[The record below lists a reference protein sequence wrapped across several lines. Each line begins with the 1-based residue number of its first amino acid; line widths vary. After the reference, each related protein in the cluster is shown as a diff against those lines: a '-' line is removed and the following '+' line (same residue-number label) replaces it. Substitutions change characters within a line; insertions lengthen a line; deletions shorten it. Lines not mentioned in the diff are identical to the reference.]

1 LEAERLIFA
10 KFFHTKFS
18 SAAHFAR
25 WQPSKLEG
33 GEIMN
38 AKKILAVA
46 AAAALAI
53 GIGATGKI
61 ASAQQ
66 KQQDPQWANSIGTV
80 VSDAVLAQVQQEV
93 ANAAAQIAS
102 VQAKV
107 IAAKVDGKILA
118 TLAAAQERIEE
129 AQQAATPQARVFL
142 NGEDF
147 SAADETGWLG
157 VTPEDISADRAKEL
171 KLSTARGIYVSEV
184 EKDSPAE
191 KAGLKSGDVILEF
204 NGAHVEGVTQF
215 RRLVRETPPGHSVS
229 IVVSRDGK
237 SQTLNATLSTV
248 TNQFQ
253 NQFRDLNNRV
263 HDFTMNMPPMQ
274 AWEGPA
280 VPQIA
285 PMPPRAAMPAM
296 PAMPTAPPGA
306 YAFTMPDGAYAFGYG
321 DGVGSGNGVGSR
333 LIMGTTPSIGI
344 SGENLSGQLGTYF
357 GAPDGEGV
365 LVREVQSGSPAE
377 KGGLKAGDVI
387 TKVAGDRVKTLGELQ
402 SKLREK
408 HDDKTVQITVVR
420 RGSETS
426 ITVEPNKPRT
436 IAPARAHGVA

>member
-1 LEAERLIFA
+1 M
-10 KFFHTKFS
+10 TT
-18 SAAHFAR
+18 
-25 WQPSKLEG
+25 
-33 GEIMN
+33 
-38 AKKILAVA
+38 KKILAVA
-46 AAAALAI
+46 AVAALAI

-61 ASAQQ
+61 ASAQEQ
-66 KQQDPQWANSIGTV
+66 TQDSQWTNSIGTA

-93 ANAAAQIAS
+93 ANATAQIVSA
-102 VQAKV
+102 QARV
-107 IAAKVDGKILA
+107 IAQKVDSRILA
-118 TLAAAQERIEE
+118 KLAAAQERIEE
-129 AQQAATPQARVFL
+129 AQQATAPQARVYL

-171 KLSTARGIYVSEV
+171 KLSAARGIYVSEV

-204 NGAHVEGVTQF
+204 NGTHVEGVTQF
-215 RRLVRETPPGHSVS
+215 RRLVRETPPGHSVG

-237 SQTLNATLSTV
+237 SQTLNATLSTM

-253 NQFRDLNNRV
+253 NQFRDMNNRL
-263 HDFTMNMPPMQ
+263 HDFTINVPAMQ

-296 PAMPTAPPGA
+296 PPTPPGA
-306 YAFTMPDGAYAFGYG
+306 YAFTTPDGAYAYGYG

-333 LIMGTTPSIGI
+333 LVMGTTPSIGI
-344 SGENLSGQLGTYF
+344 SGENLNGQLGTYF

-365 LVREVQSGSPAE
+365 LVREVESGSPAE
-377 KGGLKAGDVI
+377 KAGLKAGDVI
-387 TKVAGDRVKTLGELQ
+387 TKVGGDRVKTLGELQ

-408 HDDKTVQITVVR
+408 REEKTVQITVVR
-420 RGSETS
+420 RGSETN

>member
-1 LEAERLIFA
+1 
-10 KFFHTKFS
+10 
-18 SAAHFAR
+18 
-25 WQPSKLEG
+25 
-33 GEIMN
+33 MN

-46 AAAALAI
+46 AVAALAI

-66 KQQDPQWANSIGTV
+66 QKQDSQWANSIGTTV
-80 VSDAVLAQVQQEV
+80 TDAVLAQVQQEV

-102 VQAKV
+102 VQARV
-107 IAAKVDGKILA
+107 IAQKVDSRILA
-118 TLAAAQERIEE
+118 KLAAAQERIEE

-171 KLSTARGIYVSEV
+171 KLSAARGVYVGEV
-184 EKDSPAE
+184 EKESPAE

-215 RRLVRETPPGHSVS
+215 RRLVRETPPGHSVA

-253 NQFRDLNNRV
+253 NQFRDLNNRL
-263 HDFTMNMPPMQ
+263 HDFTINVPPMQ
-274 AWEGPA
+274 NWEGPA
-280 VPQIA
+280 IPQIA
-285 PMPPRAAMPAM
+285 PMPPRAAM

-306 YAFTMPDGAYAFGYG
+306 YAFTMPDGGYAFGYG

-344 SGENLSGQLGTYF
+344 SGENLNGQLGTYF

-365 LVREVQSGSPAE
+365 LVRDVQSGSPAE
-377 KGGLKAGDVI
+377 KAGLKAGDVI

-408 HDDKTVQITVVR
+408 REEKTVQITVVR
-420 RGSETS
+420 RGSETN

>member
-1 LEAERLIFA
+1 
-10 KFFHTKFS
+10 
-18 SAAHFAR
+18 
-25 WQPSKLEG
+25 
-33 GEIMN
+33 MN

-46 AAAALAI
+46 AVAALAI

-66 KQQDPQWANSIGTV
+66 QKQDSQWANSIGTTV
-80 VSDAVLAQVQQEV
+80 TDAVLAQVQQEV

-102 VQAKV
+102 VQARV
-107 IAAKVDGKILA
+107 IAQKVDSRILA
-118 TLAAAQERIEE
+118 KLAAAQERIEE

-171 KLSTARGIYVSEV
+171 KLSAARGVYVGEV
-184 EKDSPAE
+184 EKESPAE

-215 RRLVRETPPGHSVS
+215 RRLVRETPPGHSVA

-253 NQFRDLNNRV
+253 NQFRDLNNRL
-263 HDFTMNMPPMQ
+263 HDFTINVPPMQ
-274 AWEGPA
+274 NWEGPA
-280 VPQIA
+280 IPQIA
-285 PMPPRAAMPAM
+285 PMPPRAAM

-306 YAFTMPDGAYAFGYG
+306 YAFTMPDGGYAFGYG

-333 LIMGTTPSIGI
+333 LIMGTMPSIGI
-344 SGENLSGQLGTYF
+344 SGENLNGQLGTYF

-365 LVREVQSGSPAE
+365 LVRDVQSGSPAE
-377 KGGLKAGDVI
+377 KAGLKAGDVI

-408 HDDKTVQITVVR
+408 REEKTVQITVVR
-420 RGSETS
+420 RGSETN